1 MDLLWKKLKIYTRTF
16 IHKDLNIMKERERE
30 YYYLKYLKYIDEL
43 HNDPKNKIT
52 KNRPLPKN
60 LKIWNP
66 SMEKFEYNQQKG
78 KGKGNINT

>member
-1 MDLLWKKLKIYTRTF
+1 
-16 IHKDLNIMKERERE
+16 MKERERE

-52 KNRPLPKN
+52 KNRLLPKN
-60 LKIWNP
+60 LKIWNL